1 MMNVD
6 NLTDAQKL
14 RTALHETEEYRLSEL
29 PSVLRLRGQNADT
42 TLEELVRGVSL
53 GLLPPCKPIGSDNMA
68 DAVVSGSTL
77 LRYLESDGPQGRFVL
92 V

>member
-1 MMNVD
+1 MDVD
-6 NLTDAQKL
+6 NLTDQQKL
-14 RTALHETEEYRLSEL
+14 RTAFHDTEEYRISEL
-29 PSVLRLRGQNADT
+29 PTVMRLRGKDAEG

-53 GLLPPCKPIGSDNMA
+53 GLLPPCKPIGSDNLA

-77 LRYLESDGPQGRFVL
+77 LRYLEADGPDGRFNL

>member
-6 NLTDAQKL
+6 NLTDQQKL
-14 RTALHETEEYRLSEL
+14 RTAFHDTEEYRLGEL
-29 PSVLRLRGQNADT
+29 PNVLRLKGKDAET

-53 GLLPPCKPIGSDNMA
+53 GLLPPCKPIGSDNLA
-68 DAVVSGSTL
+68 DAVVSGTTL
-77 LRYLESDGPQGRFVL
+77 LRYLESDGPEGRFIL

>member
-1 MMNVD
+1 MDID

-14 RTALHETEEYRLSEL
+14 KAVLHETEEYRLSEL
-29 PSVLRLRGQNADT
+29 PAVLRLRGHDAET

-53 GLLPPCKPIGSDNMA
+53 GLMTPCKPIGSDNLA
-68 DAVVSGSTL
+68 DAVVSGTTL

-92 V
+92 A